1 MTDLN
6 TIKEFTEA
14 LRATESGTKPYDT
27 SAEVVRVDGSTAW
40 VHIPG
45 GVDETPVQLSID
57 AKAGDSVNVRVSGG
71 RAWIT
76 GNGSRPPTDDT
87 RANAAHHTANVAQ
100 ATAEE
105 AQEAAEAA
113 QAAAQATR
121 NYFWHD
127 GQGAHVSTTEGDATT
142 GPNVLIT
149 SDGMYIRMDES
160 ARAYFLSDG
169 MRIYGD
175 DTASTEIAHLGY
187 GESNSSSAS
196 SPEPAPYYIIG
207 RRRYA
212 VDEYVSGNTYTA
224 GDMVIY
230 NGCEYLCTGTTST
243 SPDSEIGYLYWQLPT
258 GNYAVSEGD
267 TTIAGGWASHAEG
280 YQTKAIKS
288 HTHAEGSGTI
298 AKELC
303 SHAEGSHTQA
313 LGTYS
318 HAEGRQTIARGTYSH
333 AAGYGSVAG
342 TSYQTVIGKF
352 NDNQTDNAFEIGW
365 GESDTDRAN
374 IFEVD
379 TSGNVTA
386 AGEFTGVLKE
396 TNGAVTDLNDATTNG
411 IYTYANT
418 ASNIPTTTGGCLL
431 VMYYSSNYVHQ
442 LAMPNNGNGTSR
454 LYTRIKTSSGWGAW
468 SEK

>member
-27 SAEVVRVDGSTAW
+27 SAEVIRVDGSTAW

-127 GQGAHVSTTEGDATT
+127 STGAHVATVEGDATT
-142 GPNVLIT
+142 GPNVLIDVNGMT
-149 SDGMYIRMDES
+149 IRLDTDALASFMSSGVTLYGSDGNKVAEFNTEGMKVYAGLDE
-160 ARAYFLSDG
+160 
-169 MRIYGD
+169 M
-175 DTASTEIAHLGY
+175 AHLGY
-187 GESNSSSAS
+187 GECVDNLGQLKNGPYFTFGERNKNYPIGLAS
-196 SPEPAPYYIIG
+196 
-207 RRRYA
+207 
-212 VDEYVSGNTYTA
+212 V
-224 GDMVIY
+224 
-230 NGCEYLCTGTTST
+230 
-243 SPDSEIGYLYWQLPT
+243 
-258 GNYAVSEGD
+258 
-267 TTIAGGWASHAEG
+267 AEG
-280 YQTKAIKS
+280 QNNSAEKPGA
-288 HTHAEGSGTI
+288 HAEGSLNRCAGVAAHVGGFWNT
-298 AKELC
+298 
-303 SHAEGSHTQA
+303 
-313 LGTYS
+313 
-318 HAEGRQTIARGTYSH
+318 
-333 AAGYGSVAG
+333 AGYD
-342 TSYQTVIGKF
+342 YQTVIGKF
-352 NDNQTDNAFEIGW
+352 NDNKANNAFEIGW
-365 GESDTDRAN
+365 GTDNAHQN

-386 AGEFTGVLKE
+386 AGEFTGVMKK
-396 TNGAVTDLNDATTNG
+396 TNGAVTDLNDATDNG
-411 IYTYANT
+411 PYTYAST
-418 ASNIPTTTGGCLL
+418 ASNIPTSTGGVCFTI
-431 VMYYSSNYVHQ
+431 VHSANYIHQ
-442 LAMPNNGNGTSR
+442 MALPNNANGTSR
-454 LYTRIKTSSGWGAW
+454 LYTRMKTASGWEAW
-468 SEK
+468 TEH